1 MKKIIVPAL
10 ISFTLISSAKAAEDT
25 KSLQSLLPAETVLV
39 MAAPNYASAK
49 KHFKGGA
56 SAQFWDS
63 AEFKPFRKKLVNG
76 FEENVLV
83 RIEEELAIDFEAFE
97 EMASGPV
104 ALAVVPGLAAGEEPA
119 LLLLL
124 DAGRKSFALRR
135 TLSRMEREW
144 KKADRKVSETEIS
157 GIDFTTLSEPEGNR
171 QMHVGRVGTQLVIGT
186 NPAQIEGV
194 LARLTVTETGHWQTT
209 LHSQRATARY

>member
-83 RIEEELAIDFEAFE
+83 RIEEECLHLNNQSTTFFH
-97 EMASGPV
+97 PV
-104 ALAVVPGLAAGEEPA
+104 LAADACTSSAGAPA
-119 LLLLL
+119 
-124 DAGRKSFALRR
+124 SIHALYHNELTRWHASAMRR
-135 TLSRMEREW
+135 ST
-144 KKADRKVSETEIS
+144 
-157 GIDFTTLSEPEGNR
+157 
-171 QMHVGRVGTQLVIGT
+171 
-186 NPAQIEGV
+186 
-194 LARLTVTETGHWQTT
+194 
-209 LHSQRATARY
+209 